1 MKKNGFTL
9 VELLGVVTVIAL
21 LIILVTPN
29 ITGSST
35 AVKEKAFRTKINNI
49 EAAAVQYGIDNYRSI
64 VNGANDDLPGYG
76 LESTEDVIYRTH
88 TIKIRNLV
96 PEYVVKE
103 TETGDKFI
111 IDPRDSTKFLD
122 DLDITIKINTNTRKV
137 TAKVIVPESETES
150 GS

>member
-9 VELLGVVTVIAL
+9 VELLGVITVIAL
-21 LIILVTPN
+21 LIILVAPN

-49 EAAAVQYGIDNYRSI
+49 EKAAIDYGLDNYRAI

-76 LESTEDVIYRTH
+76 LESTEDVIYRIQ
-88 TIKIRNLV
+88 TIKIRDLV
-96 PEYVVKE
+96 PEYLVKE
-103 TETGDKFI
+103 VETGNKFV

-122 DLDITIKINTNTRKV
+122 DLDITIRINTNTRKV
-137 TAKVIVPESETES
+137 TAKVIIPESETES
-150 GS
+150 DS

>member
-49 EAAAVQYGIDNYRSI
+49 EAAAVQYGIDNYRAI